1 MSGHSHFSTIKRK
14 KEATDKKRG
23 QLFSKISRMI
33 SIAVKEKGTDP
44 TTNVRLKLAIEK
56 AKNCNMPKENIERA
70 IRKTS
75 NNEKNEKLEEI
86 IYEGY
91 GPGNVALIIET
102 ITDNKNRALAEIKQI
117 LSAHQGKLVNE
128 GGSKWMF
135 ERKINQQTNNLEWLP
150 KQEIK
155 VSEKEQELC
164 NKLFESLDEHESVQ
178 EIYSNL
184 KLE

>member
-33 SIAVKEKGTDP
+33 SIAVKEKGADSTVNP
-44 TTNVRLKLAIEK
+44 RLKLAIEK
-56 AKNCNMPKENIERA
+56 AKDCNMPKENIERA
-70 IRKTS
+70 IKKADS
-75 NNEKNEKLEEI
+75 GEKSENLEEA

-91 GPGNVALIIET
+91 GPAGVAIIIEV

-117 LSAHQGKLVNE
+117 LSAHQGKLVSE
-128 GGSKWMF
+128 GGAKWLF
-135 ERKINQQTNNLEWLP
+135 QRKINQQTNNLEWQP
-150 KQEIK
+150 NQEIE
-155 VSEKEQELC
+155 VSEQEKNTCL
-164 NKLFESLDEHESVQ
+164 KLFEALDENDSVQ

-184 KLE
+184 KI